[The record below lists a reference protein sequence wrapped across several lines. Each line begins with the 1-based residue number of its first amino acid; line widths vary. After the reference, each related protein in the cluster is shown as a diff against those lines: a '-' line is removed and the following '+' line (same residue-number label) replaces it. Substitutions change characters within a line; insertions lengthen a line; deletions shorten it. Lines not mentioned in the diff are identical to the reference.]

1 MSTQDSLYGD
11 ELELADI
18 FEQYGQ
24 AYINKYGER
33 MPTRHKKV
41 MRDVMRCRTPELGGQ
56 IYECEPCHQIA
67 YSYHSCQNRH
77 CPKCGND
84 HATQWLIKQHELLLN
99 VPYFLVTFT
108 LPEELRS
115 IVRSNQRVMIN
126 LLFSESAAAMKKLA
140 LDEKYIGG
148 ALGFMGVLHTWTRDL
163 NYHPHVHYLVPGGA
177 LAIDGKSW
185 RFSQKKFLMPEGALA
200 KIFRGKFR
208 DALKKS
214 SPQLFAQV
222 PASAWRKKW
231 VVHVKAAG
239 RGPEVL
245 KYMAPYIFRVAISN
259 KRLVRMENGEVT
271 FSYKDSKTKKQRLM
285 TLPANEFI
293 RRFLQHVLPRGLQ
306 KVRYYGWMSSR
317 QKQVLLKLKL
327 LLGDVPC
334 DDLIKKAEASRKF
347 TCPKCGRPMQVVGV
361 LAPVSPANR
370 EKRAPPIAA

>member
-1 MSTQDSLYGD
+1 M
-11 ELELADI
+11 LELADV
-18 FEQYGQ
+18 FEQYGP
-24 AYINKYGER
+24 AYMKKYGDR
-33 MPTRHKKV
+33 MPKRHFQV
-41 MRDVMRCRTPELGGQ
+41 MRDIMRCRTPDLGGQ
-56 IYECEPCHQIA
+56 VYECEPCHQIA

-84 HATQWLIKQHELLLN
+84 HARQWLIKQHELLLD

-108 LPEELRS
+108 LPEELRP
-115 IVRSNQRVMIN
+115 IVRSNQKVMVN
-126 LLFSESAAAMKKLA
+126 LLFSESAAALKKLA

-148 ALGFMGVLHTWTRDL
+148 ALGFMGVFHSWTRDL

-177 LAIDGKSW
+177 LTIDGKSW

-214 SPQLFAQV
+214 CPHLFARV
-222 PASAWRKKW
+222 PASAWRKRW
-231 VVHVKAAG
+231 VVHVKPAG
-239 RGPEVL
+239 RGQEVL
-245 KYMAPYIFRVAISN
+245 KYFAPYIFRVAISN
-259 KRLVRMENGEVT
+259 KRLVRMENGTVT
-271 FSYKDSKTKKQRLM
+271 FRYKDSKTKKWRQM
-285 TLPANEFI
+285 TLPAEEFI

-317 QKQVLLKLKL
+317 QKQVLLTLKL

-334 DDLIKKAEASRKF
+334 DEMIKKTEASRKF

-361 LAPVSPANR
+361 LAPVRPANL